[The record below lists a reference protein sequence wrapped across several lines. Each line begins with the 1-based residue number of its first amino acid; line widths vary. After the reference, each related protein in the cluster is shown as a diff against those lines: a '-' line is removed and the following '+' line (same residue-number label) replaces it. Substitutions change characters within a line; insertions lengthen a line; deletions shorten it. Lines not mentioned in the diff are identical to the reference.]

1 MRNRVVKGLA
11 AVLALTVLAG
21 CGAKTGSEQKPT
33 TETKTQA
40 PKVIKFN
47 AGADFRTLDPG
58 LMSDAVS
65 GYAATQLYEG
75 LVRTSEKGT
84 QAGMAAS
91 WDILDNGTKFVFHL
105 RDGIKWSNGD
115 PVTAE
120 DFVYAWTR
128 VLDPQVASEY
138 AYQLYYVKGGEAF
151 NNVAAKIKGADG
163 KEIDNPQF
171 KEQLAAA
178 QKNLGL
184 KAVDAKTFEVTLEA
198 PTPYFLELTAFHA
211 LMPVSKKAVEANKEG
226 WAAKAATLV
235 SNGPY
240 KLTSWEPKKLAVLEK
255 NPNYWNAGSVKVDK
269 LEYYMIEETATALQL
284 FESGQLDVMWAPPPP
299 EIPRLEKEGKLQF
312 APAYNAYYY
321 EFNTQK
327 APFNDVRVRKALA
340 MAIDRKAIV
349 TNVTKLNQK
358 PAYGIVAVGAQ
369 DAAPGSDFRTVG
381 GDLFKED
388 LAEAKKL
395 LAEAGYPDGKGFPA
409 TEIYYNTLE
418 SHKMIAEATIEMWK
432 KNLGIT
438 SIKAT
443 NMEFK
448 VLLDRK
454 QKGEHFIARAGWNGD
469 YTDAMTFLDMWV
481 TKGGNNTAFWSNA
494 EYDALIKK
502 AKSTG
507 DQKVRVE
514 AMHGAEK
521 ILMSEMPI
529 IPFYFG
535 RTPFL
540 QSAKVTGVF
549 REALGTIDF
558 TNADVK

>member
-33 TETKTQA
+33 TETKTQG

-47 AGADFRTLDPG
+47 AGSDFRSLDPG

-65 GYAATQLYEG
+65 GYAATNLFEG
-75 LVRTSEKGT
+75 LVRTTEKGA
-84 QAGMAAS
+84 QPGMAKS
-91 WDILDNGTKFVFHL
+91 WDIQDNGTKFVFHL
-105 RDGIKWSNGD
+105 REDAKWSNGD

-120 DFVYAWTR
+120 DFVYSWTR
-128 VLDPQVASEY
+128 VLDPETASEY

-151 NNVAAKIKGADG
+151 NNTDPKKDKAKYDAAK
-163 KEIDNPQF
+163 
-171 KEQLAAA
+171 AA
-178 QKNLGL
+178 LGL

-211 LMPVSKKAVEANKEG
+211 LLPVNKKVVSANKD
-226 WAAKAATLV
+226 WAAKPETLV
-235 SNGPY
+235 TNGPF

-255 NPNYWNAGSVKVDK
+255 NPNYWNASAVKVDK

-299 EIPRLEKEGKLQF
+299 EIPRLEKEGKLKF
-312 APAYNAYYY
+312 APSFNAYYY

-327 APFNDVRVRKALA
+327 PPFNDPRVRKALA

-369 DAAPGSDFRTVG
+369 DATPGTDFRTVG

-395 LAEAGYPDGKGFPA
+395 LAEAGYPDGKGFPE
-409 TEIYYNTLE
+409 TEIFYNTLE
-418 SHKMIAEATIEMWK
+418 SHKMIAEAVIEMWK

-438 SIKAT
+438 TIKAT

-454 QKGEHFIARAGWNGD
+454 QKGEHTIARAGWNGD
-469 YTDAMTFLDMWV
+469 YLDAMTFLDMWI
-481 TKGGNNTAFWSNA
+481 TKGGNNTAFWSNKQ
-494 EYDALIKK
+494 YDDLIKQ
-502 AKSTG
+502 AKSTA

-514 AMHGAEK
+514 AMHKAEK
-521 ILMSEMPI
+521 ILMDEMPI
-529 IPFYFG
+529 IPIYFG
-535 RTPFL
+535 RTPYL
-540 QSAKVTGVF
+540 QSDKVTGVF

-558 TNADVK
+558 TYADVK